1 MTRQTQQGEGQPAV
15 DVRAIII
22 GDTKAL
28 VDTAKKL
35 GPDLKQGGL
44 TTSQIRNI
52 FGLIKKMERR
62 DFSPDRLLLVKPK
75 LAYAAARHNKAGL
88 TTLKDVLSDAI
99 DVVVEEDDKEVQAER
114 FKQFVNLFEAILAYH
129 REAGG
134 K

>member
-1 MTRQTQQGEGQPAV
+1 MREQAQKSKGQPAV
-15 DVRAIII
+15 DVRAIIT

-28 VDTAKKL
+28 VDKAQQL
-35 GPDLKQGGL
+35 GPELKRGEL

-88 TTLKDVLSDAI
+88 TTLKNVLSDAI
-99 DVVVEEDDKEVQAER
+99 DVVVEADDQRVQAER

>member
-1 MTRQTQQGEGQPAV
+1 MAIN
-15 DVRAIII
+15 VRGIIT

-28 VDTAKKL
+28 VDTAKTL
-35 GPDLKQGGL
+35 GSDLKRGEL

-62 DFSPDRLLLVKPK
+62 DFSPAQLLLIKPK

-88 TTLKDVLSDAI
+88 TTLKDVLSEAI
-99 DVVVEEDDKEVQAER
+99 DVVVETDDRSVQAER
-114 FKQFVNLFEAILAYH
+114 FKQFVNFFEAILAYH

-134 K
+134 R

>member
-1 MTRQTQQGEGQPAV
+1 MTRQTQRRGERPAV
-15 DVRAIII
+15 DVRAIIT

-28 VDTAKKL
+28 VDTAERL
-35 GPDLKQGGL
+35 GLDLKRGEL

-62 DFSPDRLLLVKPK
+62 DFSSDQLLLVKPK

-88 TTLKDVLSDAI
+88 TRLKDVLSDAI
-99 DVVVEEDDKEVQAER
+99 DVVVEADDQKVQAKR
-114 FKQFVNLFEAILAYH
+114 FKQFVNFFEAILAYH

-134 K
+134 R